1 MKNIWRNVVD
11 GINKFCTENKFSDV
25 ALGLSGGLD
34 SAVVAVAAAEALG
47 GKHVH
52 AFMMKTDNTSDL
64 SISIARQ
71 ISELN
76 SLNFKELDIQPIID
90 DQYTFL
96 KSVFRIEP
104 RNIVIENL
112 QARERGKILMATSN
126 QFNYLILACSNK
138 SELAMGYC
146 TLYGDTCGGLA
157 PIADLYKSD
166 IFKLAKW
173 RNSINTV
180 FPEDVI
186 TRAPSAELSKNQKD
200 DDTLPPYAILDGI
213 LRLYIDEKLA
223 PDQIINKGFDKNTV
237 NWIVKRYHSQSFK
250 RLQFPEILKI

>member
-76 SLNFKELDIQPIID
+76 SLNFKELDIQPTTLD
-90 DQYTFL
+90 FL
-96 KSVFRIEP
+96 LQQETLLQKSHLLTP
-104 RNIVIENL
+104 
-112 QARERGKILMATSN
+112 
-126 QFNYLILACSNK
+126 
-138 SELAMGYC
+138 AM
-146 TLYGDTCGGLA
+146 
-157 PIADLYKSD
+157 
-166 IFKLAKW
+166 
-173 RNSINTV
+173 
-180 FPEDVI
+180 
-186 TRAPSAELSKNQKD
+186 
-200 DDTLPPYAILDGI
+200 
-213 LRLYIDEKLA
+213 
-223 PDQIINKGFDKNTV
+223 
-237 NWIVKRYHSQSFK
+237 
-250 RLQFPEILKI
+250 